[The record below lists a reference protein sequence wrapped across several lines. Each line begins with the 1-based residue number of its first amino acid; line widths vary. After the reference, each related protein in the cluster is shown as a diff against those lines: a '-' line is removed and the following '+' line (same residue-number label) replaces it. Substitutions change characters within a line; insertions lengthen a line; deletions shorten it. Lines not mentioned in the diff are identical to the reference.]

1 MRRLLTAV
9 ALLALAVPAAAST
22 QQRAPFEKV
31 FVPGTVRVQF
41 FPWATPEQV
50 QEVLADHHLVPLS
63 GPSGGVVVA
72 RTALDA
78 WSVAS
83 RLNRSPFVDWAVPH
97 YVLRPARPVPVVPIR
112 PLPGRP

>member
-1 MRRLLTAV
+1 MRRLLTAL
-9 ALLALAVPAAAST
+9 ALLALAAPAGAST
-22 QQRAPFEKV
+22 QQRVPFEKV
-31 FVPGTVRVQF
+31 FVPGTVRIQF
-41 FPWATPEQV
+41 LAWASAEQV
-50 QEVLADHHLVPLS
+50 QEVLADHHLAPLS
-63 GPSGGVVVA
+63 GPSGGMVVA

-97 YVLRPARPVPVVPIR
+97 YVLRPARPLSVVPIR